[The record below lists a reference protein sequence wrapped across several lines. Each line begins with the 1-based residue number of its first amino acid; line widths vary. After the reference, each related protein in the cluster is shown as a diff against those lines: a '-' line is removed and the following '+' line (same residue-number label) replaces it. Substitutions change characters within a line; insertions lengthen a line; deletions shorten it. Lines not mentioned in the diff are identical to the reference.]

1 MTFDPKTY
9 QLQEHTDLR
18 DLWLK
23 AEDEVTPD
31 EPLSVFVTTK
41 REAYSLRQSLY
52 RYRKA
57 MASGHDPSIWMRL
70 TLQLEESE
78 EGWFVVFN
86 RQPVYTLL
94 PHRNG
99 DSPE

>member
-1 MTFDPKTY
+1 MTFNPLTY

-18 DLWLK
+18 DLWIK
-23 AEDEVTPD
+23 AEEEV
-31 EPLSVFVTTK
+31 TK
-41 REAYSLRQSLY
+41 REAHTLRQSLY
-52 RYRKA
+52 LYRKA
-57 MASGHDPSIWMRL
+57 SASGHDPTIWMKL
-70 TLQLEESE
+70 TLQLEEGK

-86 RQPVYTLL
+86 RQPIYTLL